1 MKTQLTLCIS
11 GTLLL
16 VGMSGCEKTPERP
29 MNVVYILAD
38 DLGYG
43 DVGCY
48 GQQIIKTPN
57 IDRMAKE
64 GMLFTQPYAGCTVS
78 APSRCSLMTGLHTG
92 HTQVRGN
99 REITPEGQ
107 QPMREDTY
115 TLGKLMKSAGYTT
128 GIFGKWGLGNPGSV
142 SIPNKMGFDEFY
154 GYNCQRQSH
163 SFYPD
168 HLWHNE
174 EKVLFPEN
182 ENNACKTYSQD
193 LIHEQ
198 ALKFIRDHKEQPF
211 FAMLTYTLPHAE
223 LNLPHDSIY
232 KMYEN
237 SFEETPYIGKF
248 DKVYGGYN
256 TSEKPLASFAAMV
269 SRLDKYVGDVMA
281 ELKEL
286 GLDKN
291 TIVIFTSDN
300 GPHHEGGADPD
311 FFKSYG
317 PFRGIK
323 RDVYEGGIRIP
334 MVAWCQKT
342 VLDLIPEKYFR
353 KGLFPAGRLDKDT
366 TGMMIITDDGEFA
379 HNILSPKKHIKKT
392 YRVTIDIDIDENMI
406 KQFEKGIVLKDHICC
421 PAIIE
426 VQDTHTAFVTI
437 TEGKYHQ
444 IKRMFGCFG
453 AKVLELHRITMGNLN
468 LPADISEGCCREITE
483 QEMKLLKEV

>member
-16 VGMSGCEKTPERP
+16 IGMSGCEKTPERP

-64 GMLFTQPYAGCTVS
+64 GMLFTQHYAGCTVS

-248 DKVYGGYN
+248 DKVYGGE
-256 TSEKPLASFAAMV
+256 T
-269 SRLDKYVGDVMA
+269 
-281 ELKEL
+281 L
-286 GLDKN
+286 GLLCR
-291 TIVIFTSDN
+291 
-300 GPHHEGGADPD
+300 H
-311 FFKSYG
+311 
-317 PFRGIK
+317 
-323 RDVYEGGIRIP
+323 
-334 MVAWCQKT
+334 
-342 VLDLIPEKYFR
+342 
-353 KGLFPAGRLDKDT
+353 GLPVG
-366 TGMMIITDDGEFA
+366 
-379 HNILSPKKHIKKT
+379 
-392 YRVTIDIDIDENMI
+392 
-406 KQFEKGIVLKDHICC
+406 
-421 PAIIE
+421 
-426 VQDTHTAFVTI
+426 
-437 TEGKYHQ
+437 
-444 IKRMFGCFG
+444 
-453 AKVLELHRITMGNLN
+453 
-468 LPADISEGCCREITE
+468 
-483 QEMKLLKEV
+483 